1 MSVCV
6 CVCVFPCT
14 SPLLLTNPTQ
24 IFRIRWTS
32 APFPSESW
40 AWYHAWGCHWLFHAS
55 FLSGC
60 SWQMTK
66 DEISLKSSFL
76 SIVFPRNE
84 ARCMSGA
91 LENSRIFG
99 DGHANPGC
107 LPPAARA
114 EAAGNRQKCRK
125 RKGSQEWGMTS
136 SQMWLLNRQM
146 EWVRVNE
153 ITLYGRL

>member
-1 MSVCV
+1 M

-24 IFRIRWTS
+24 IFRIRWTD
-32 APFPSESW
+32 APSLVIHGHGTMPEDVI
-40 AWYHAWGCHWLFHAS
+40 WLFHVS
-55 FLSGC
+55 FLGGC
-60 SWQMTK
+60 SWQTTK

-125 RKGSQEWGMTS
+125 RKGSQE
-136 SQMWLLNRQM
+136 
-146 EWVRVNE
+146 
-153 ITLYGRL
+153 